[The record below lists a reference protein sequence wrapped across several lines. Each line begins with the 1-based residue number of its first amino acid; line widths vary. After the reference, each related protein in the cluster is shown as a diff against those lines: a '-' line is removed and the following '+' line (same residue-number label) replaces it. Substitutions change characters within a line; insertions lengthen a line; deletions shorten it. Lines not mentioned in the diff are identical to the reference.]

1 MSRGNATTVRCLTV
15 WVAVTTAAAA
25 TCWLAGGAAAA
36 LARPETWQRSFE
48 DLLVAVC
55 AAALLVCAARLWW
68 VTTATTV
75 ALVRGRVPRGG
86 HGLTRRLV
94 LAACGAAGSPGS
106 RPRRWPGRA
115 PTSGGSPVSPSPTGP
130 PQVWSA
136 RGRARTDNPPVS
148 GPSRVTG
155 EEVVVRAGDS
165 LWSLAAARLPATSGP
180 DEIEKAWRAVYAA
193 NRAEIG
199 ADPSLIRPGQ
209 RLHLPGTTGAG
220 GRGRAA
226 CANLPTSTTRRGNDM
241 TTTRQAQPHAQ
252 VIAIRRPCRSPA
264 SRARSP
270 ST

>member
-1 MSRGNATTVRCLTV
+1 MSRGNATTVRCLAV

-36 LARPETWQRSFE
+36 LPRPETWQRSFE

-94 LAACGAAGSPGS
+94 LAACGAAVVAGVSAPAMAGQGGDLERLAGLPLPDRATAGVVAHVEPG
-106 RPRRWPGRA
+106 
-115 PTSGGSPVSPSPTGP
+115 PTT
-130 PQVWSA
+130 
-136 RGRARTDNPPVS
+136 RPVS

-209 RLHLPGTTGAG
+209 RLHLPAPIGD
-220 GRGRAA
+220 RDER
-226 CANLPTSTTRRGNDM
+226 
-241 TTTRQAQPHAQ
+241 
-252 VIAIRRPCRSPA
+252 
-264 SRARSP
+264 
-270 ST
+270 